1 MTLIQTRL
9 NACTLALKSL
19 YHKPLSTTL
28 NLLLM
33 AVGIAMMTFVLSA
46 SRQLQDSALRD
57 AQGID
62 LVVGAKGSPLQLIL
76 SSIYHID
83 VPTGN
88 IPLAAQAQ
96 LAQNRMVKKVIPLAL
111 GDSYSGFRIVG
122 TNADYIAH
130 YGGTLAG
137 GKLFDA
143 PLQAV
148 FGAQAAAKTGAV
160 VGAKFTGSHGLARGG
175 EEHSDAPF
183 TVVGILQPTGT
194 VLDRLVLTPV
204 ESVWRVHEIVNGIDT
219 SDKEEKAAMDS
230 ERELT
235 ALLIQYASPLA
246 AISMPRFINSQSE
259 LQAAQPAF
267 EAAKLFRLLGV
278 GVDVL
283 RGIAA
288 IVLLSAALSMFVALY
303 NALEERKTDL
313 AILRTLG
320 APPSKLF
327 LLLLVEGLLLALV
340 GAALGWLLGHVA
352 VEILGRVLSAD
363 QNLILSGW
371 TLAPEEAW
379 LALVAASVGLVAALL
394 PAIRA
399 YRTDIAATLA
409 H

>member
-1 MTLIQTRL
+1 MIRM
-9 NACTLALKSL
+9 NAFTLALKSL
-19 YHKPLSTTL
+19 RHKALSTTL
-28 NLLLM
+28 NLVLM

-46 SRQLQDSALRD
+46 SKQLEDSALRD
-57 AQGID
+57 AEGID

-76 SSIYHID
+76 SSVYHID
-83 VPTGN
+83 IPTGN

-111 GDSYSGFRIVG
+111 GDSYQGFRIVG
-122 TNADYIAH
+122 TNADYIGH
-130 YGGTLAG
+130 YGGELAG

-148 FGAQAAAKTGAV
+148 LGAQAATRTRATIGAT
-160 VGAKFTGSHGLARGG
+160 FSGSHGLAQGG
-175 EEHSDAPF
+175 EEHAGAPF
-183 TVVGILQPTGT
+183 TVVGILKPTGT

-204 ESVWRVHEIVNGIDT
+204 ESVWRVHEVLHGIDT
-219 SDKEEKAAMDS
+219 NDEEEKAAMDE

-246 AISMPRFINSQSE
+246 AAMLPRFVNSQNE

-267 EAAKLFRLLGV
+267 ESAKLFRMLGV

-288 IVLLSAALSMFVALY
+288 LVLLAAALSMFVALY

-313 AILRTLG
+313 AILRALG
-320 APPSKLF
+320 APPVKL
-327 LLLLVEGLLLALV
+327 LQLLLAEGLTLALAGGLLGWLSGHAAV
-340 GAALGWLLGHVA
+340 AALGQ
-352 VEILGRVLSAD
+352 VLSQD

-371 TLAPEEAW
+371 TVAPDEAW
-379 LALVAASVGLVAALL
+379 LALVALCAGLAAALL
-394 PAIRA
+394 PALRA
-399 YRTDIAATLA
+399 YRTDIATTLA
-409 H
+409 R

>member
-1 MTLIQTRL
+1 MRL
-9 NACTLALKSL
+9 NAFTLALKSL
-19 YHKPLSTTL
+19 RHKPLPTAL

-33 AVGIAMMTFVLSA
+33 AVGIAMMSFVLSA
-46 SRQLQDSALRD
+46 SRQLEDNALRD

-96 LAQNRMVKKVIPLAL
+96 LAQNRMVREVIPLAL
-111 GDSYSGFRIVG
+111 GDSYRGFRLVG

-130 YGGTLAG
+130 YNGTLAA
-137 GKLFDA
+137 GKLFNA

-148 FGAQAAAKTGAV
+148 FGAQAAARTGAV
-160 VGAKFTGSHGLARGG
+160 VGAQFTGSHGLARGG
-175 EEHSDAPF
+175 EEHKEAPF
-183 TVVGILQPTGT
+183 TVVGILKPTGT

-204 ESVWRVHEIVNGIDT
+204 ESVWRVHEIVNGIDVN
-219 SDKEEKAAMDS
+219 DKEEKEAMDA

-235 ALLIQYASPLA
+235 ALLVQYTSPLA
-246 AISMPRFINSQSE
+246 AISMPRMINSQSE

-278 GVDVL
+278 GIDVL

-288 IVLLSAALSMFVALY
+288 IVLAAAALSMFVALY

-320 APPSKLF
+320 AQPVK
-327 LLLLVEGLLLALV
+327 LLLLLLTEGLLLALA
-340 GAALGWLLGHVA
+340 GALLGWVLGHAA
-352 VEILGRVLSAD
+352 VDVLGRLLSDD
-363 QNLILSGW
+363 QNLNLSAW
-371 TLAPEEAW
+371 VVAPEEAW
-379 LALVAASVGLVAALL
+379 LALVAIGVGLLAALL
-394 PAIRA
+394 PAMRA
-399 YRTDIAATLA
+399 YRTDIATTLA
-409 H
+409 R

>member
-1 MTLIQTRL
+1 MIRM
-9 NACTLALKSL
+9 NAFTLALKSL
-19 YHKPLSTTL
+19 RHKALSTTL
-28 NLLLM
+28 NLVLM

-46 SRQLQDSALRD
+46 SKQLEDSALRD
-57 AQGID
+57 AEGID

-76 SSIYHID
+76 SSVYHID
-83 VPTGN
+83 IPTGN

-111 GDSYSGFRIVG
+111 GDSYQGFRIVG
-122 TNADYIAH
+122 TNADYIGH
-130 YGGTLAG
+130 YGGELAG

-148 FGAQAAAKTGAV
+148 LGAQAATRTRATIGAT
-160 VGAKFTGSHGLARGG
+160 FSGSHGLAQGG
-175 EEHSDAPF
+175 EEHAGAPF
-183 TVVGILQPTGT
+183 TVVGILKPTGT

-204 ESVWRVHEIVNGIDT
+204 ESVWRVHEVLHGIDT
-219 SDKEEKAAMDS
+219 NDEEEKAAMDE

-246 AISMPRFINSQSE
+246 AAMLPRFVNSQNE

-267 EAAKLFRLLGV
+267 ESAKLFRMLGV

-288 IVLLSAALSMFVALY
+288 LVLLAAALSMFVALY

-320 APPSKLF
+320 APPRKLM
-327 LLLLVEGLLLALV
+327 LLLLAEGMTLALA
-340 GAALGWLLGHVA
+340 GALLGWILGHAA
-352 VEILGRVLSAD
+352 VEVLGRVLAAD
-363 QNLILSGW
+363 QNLTLSGW
-371 TLAPEEAW
+371 IVVQEEAW
-379 LALVAASVGLVAALL
+379 LTLVALCVGLAAALL
-394 PAIRA
+394 PALRA
-399 YRTDIAATLA
+399 YRTDIAMTLA
-409 H
+409 R

>member
-1 MTLIQTRL
+1 MTRL
-9 NACTLALKSL
+9 NALTLALKSL
-19 YHKPLSTTL
+19 RHKPLSTTL

-33 AVGIAMMTFVLSA
+33 AVGIAMMSFVLSA
-46 SRQLQDSALRD
+46 SQQLEDHALRD

-122 TNADYIAH
+122 TNADYIAL
-130 YGGTLAG
+130 YGGTLAA
-137 GKLFDA
+137 GKAFDA
-143 PLQAV
+143 PMQTV
-148 FGAQAAAKTGAV
+148 FGAQAAARTGAV
-160 VGAKFTGSHGLARGG
+160 VGARFAGSHGLARGG
-175 EEHSDAPF
+175 EEHKDAPF

-204 ESVWRVHEIVNGIDT
+204 ESVWRVHEVVNGIDVN
-219 SDKEEKAAMDS
+219 DKEEKEAMDA

-235 ALLIQYASPLA
+235 ALLVQYASPLA
-246 AISMPRFINSQSE
+246 AISMPRLINSQSE

-278 GVDVL
+278 GIDVL

-303 NALEERKTDL
+303 HALEERKTDL

-320 APPSKLF
+320 APPAKLLH
-327 LLLLVEGLLLALV
+327 LLLAEGLLLALA
-340 GAALGWLLGHVA
+340 GAALGWIAGHAAVGLLGRA
-352 VEILGRVLSAD
+352 LSAD
-363 QNLILSGW
+363 QNLALSGW
-371 TLAPEEAW
+371 AIAPDEAW
-379 LALVAASVGLVAALL
+379 LALVALGIGLIAALL
-394 PAIRA
+394 PALRA

-409 H
+409 R

>member
-1 MTLIQTRL
+1 MTHL
-9 NACTLALKSL
+9 NALTLALKSL
-19 YHKPLSTTL
+19 RHKPLATVL

-46 SRQLQDSALRD
+46 SQQLQDSALRD

-96 LAQNRMVKKVIPLAL
+96 LEKNRLIKKVIPLAL
-111 GDSYSGFRIVG
+111 GDSYEGFRIVG
-122 TNADYIAH
+122 TDTDYITH
-130 YGGTLAG
+130 YDGTLSQ
-137 GKLFDA
+137 GKLFNA
-143 PLQAV
+143 PMEAV
-148 FGAQAAAKTGAV
+148 FGAQAAARTGAV
-160 VGAKFTGSHGLARGG
+160 VGANFVGSHGLARGG
-175 EEHSDAPF
+175 EEHKDAPY
-183 TVVGILQPTGT
+183 TIVGILKPTGT

-204 ESVWRVHEIVNGIDT
+204 GSVWRVHEIVNGIDIK
-219 SDKEEKAAMDS
+219 DKEEKAAMDS

-235 ALLIQYASPLA
+235 ALLVQYASPLA
-246 AISMPRFINSQSE
+246 TVTMPRYINSQE
-259 LQAAQPAF
+259 GLQAAQPAL
-267 EAAKLFRLLGV
+267 EAAKLFRMLGV

-288 IVLLSAALSMFVALY
+288 IVLLSASLSMFVALY

-320 APPSKLF
+320 ASPAKLF
-327 LLLLVEGLLLALV
+327 LLLLLEGLLLALG
-340 GAALGWLLGHVA
+340 GALLGWLLGHVC
-352 VEILGRVLSAD
+352 VEILGHVLSSD
-363 QNLILSGW
+363 QNLTMTGW
-371 TLAPEEAW
+371 IISPDEAW
-379 LALVAASVGLVAALL
+379 LALVTIAVGLAAALI

-399 YRTDIAATLA
+399 YRTDIAHTLA
-409 H
+409 Q

>member
-1 MTLIQTRL
+1 MMPL
-9 NACTLALKSL
+9 NAVTLALKSL
-19 YHKPLSTTL
+19 RHKPLSTAL

-46 SRQLQDSALRD
+46 SSQLEDSALRD

-76 SSIYHID
+76 SSIYHVD

-96 LAQNRMVKKVIPLAL
+96 LAQNRMVRKVIPLAL

-122 TNADYIAH
+122 TNGDYIAH
-130 YGGTLAG
+130 YEGTPAQ
-137 GKLFDA
+137 GKLFNA
-143 PLQAV
+143 PMQAV
-148 FGAQAAAKTGAV
+148 FGAQAAARTGATL
-160 VGAKFTGSHGLARGG
+160 GMQFAGSHGLARGG
-175 EEHSDAPF
+175 EEHKDAPF
-183 TVVGILQPTGT
+183 TVVGILKPTGT

-204 ESVWRVHEIVNGIDT
+204 ESVWRVHEVANGIDVNN
-219 SDKEEKAAMDS
+219 KEEKEAMDA

-235 ALLIQYASPLA
+235 ALLVQYASPLA
-246 AISMPRFINSQSE
+246 AISMPRMINSQSE

-267 EAAKLFRLLGV
+267 EAAKLFRMLGV

-288 IVLLSAALSMFVALY
+288 VVLLAAALSMFVALY

-320 APPSKLF
+320 APPSKLLY
-327 LLLLVEGLLLALV
+327 LLLTEGLLLALA
-340 GAALGWLLGHVA
+340 GAVLGWLLGHAA
-352 VEILGRVLSAD
+352 VEVFGMVLTQD
-363 QNLILSGW
+363 QNLALSG
-371 TLAPEEAW
+371 TRLVPDEAW
-379 LALVAASVGLVAALL
+379 LALVAVAVGLLAAVL
-394 PAIRA
+394 PAMRA
-399 YRTDIAATLA
+399 YRTDIATTLA
-409 H
+409 R

>member
-1 MTLIQTRL
+1 MRI
-9 NACTLALKSL
+9 NALTLALKSL
-19 YHKPLSTTL
+19 RHKPLATML
-28 NLLLM
+28 NMLLM

-46 SRQLQDSALRD
+46 SQQLEDNALRD

-76 SSIYHID
+76 SSIYHVD

-96 LAQNRMVKKVIPLAL
+96 FAQNRMVKKVIPLAL
-111 GDSYSGFRIVG
+111 GDSYQGFRIVG

-130 YGGTLAG
+130 YGGKPAA

-148 FGAQAAAKTGAV
+148 FGAQAAARTGV
-160 VGAKFTGSHGLARGG
+160 KIGAGFAGSHGLAQGG
-175 EEHSDAPF
+175 EQHAEAPF

-204 ESVWRVHEIVNGIDT
+204 ESVWKVHEAVHGIDVN
-219 SDKEEKAAMDS
+219 DPQEKAAMDA

-246 AISMPRFINSQSE
+246 AATLPRFVNSQSE

-267 EAAKLFRLLGV
+267 ESAKLFRMLGV
-278 GVDVL
+278 GIDVL

-320 APPSKLF
+320 AHPLK
-327 LLLLVEGLLLALV
+327 LLLLLLAEGLLLALA
-340 GAALGWLLGHVA
+340 GAALGWALGHVA
-352 VEILGRVLSAD
+352 VEVLGHILSND
-363 QNLILSGW
+363 QNLSLSGL
-371 TLAPEEAW
+371 TIAPDEAW
-379 LALVAASVGLVAALL
+379 LAVVALGVGLIAAML
-394 PAIRA
+394 PAMRA
-399 YRTDIAATLA
+399 YRTDIATTLA
-409 H
+409 R

>member
-1 MTLIQTRL
+1 VSRL
-9 NACTLALKSL
+9 NAVTLALKSL
-19 YHKPLSTTL
+19 RHKPLSTAL

-33 AVGIAMMTFVLSA
+33 AVGVALMSFVLSA
-46 SRQLQDSALRD
+46 SRQLEDSALHD

-83 VPTGN
+83 IPTGN

-111 GDSYSGFRIVG
+111 GDSYNGFRIVG
-122 TNADYIAH
+122 TNADYPAH
-130 YGGTLAG
+130 YGAVMAQ
-137 GKLFDA
+137 GKLFSA
-143 PLQAV
+143 PMQAV
-148 FGAQAAAKTGAV
+148 FGAQAAARSHAS
-160 VGAKFTGSHGLARGG
+160 VGAIFAGSHGLARGG
-175 EEHSDAPF
+175 EEHKDAPYK
-183 TVVGILQPTGT
+183 VVGILQPTGT
-194 VLDRLVLTPV
+194 VLDRLILTPV
-204 ESVWRVHEIVNGIDT
+204 ESVWRVHEISNGIDVN
-219 SDKEEKAAMDS
+219 DPEEKAAMDA

-235 ALLIQYASPLA
+235 ALLVQYASPLA
-246 AISMPRFINSQSE
+246 AVTMPRMINSQTA

-288 IVLLSAALSMFVALY
+288 VVLLSATLSMFVALY

-320 APPSKLF
+320 AAPAKLF
-327 LLLLVEGLLLALV
+327 LQLLVEGLLLALS
-340 GAALGWLLGHVA
+340 GALLGWMLGHVA
-352 VEILGRVLSAD
+352 VAVLGYALSAD
-363 QNLILSGW
+363 QNVTMSGW
-371 TLAPEEAW
+371 VITPDEGW
-379 LALVAASVGLVAALL
+379 LALVAVGVGLMAALI

-399 YRTDIAATLA
+399 YRTDIATTLA
-409 H
+409 Q